1 MSAARVFSWVLGLL
15 CLLPRSSPLGWVRVY
30 RRLVAELLHYSVW
43 RLMDRLRC
51 HRVYE
56 AKGLCSARDH
66 GIRGLGTELVRR
78 WLS

>member
-1 MSAARVFSWVLGLL
+1 MLGLL

-43 RLMDRLRC
+43 GLMDTLRC

-56 AKGLCSARDH
+56 AKGLCSARSH